1 MKAWSM
7 GPLKMGLA
15 LWIAAIALAAVGPG
29 AAWAADDAH
38 AEAAHGGGHDSAAHG
53 DPSPLAF
60 NPSLAIWTLVVFA
73 LLLAVLW
80 KFAWGPISQALDLR
94 EQKIADNI
102 AAAEQCN
109 LDAKRMLA
117 DYEAKLAGAR
127 EEVRAILEEAR
138 RDAEQAGQ
146 DLIAKARADAATEIE
161 RGKHEIETATSQ
173 ALKEL
178 AETSANLAV
187 DLAGRIVGA
196 KLNAEDHANLI
207 TGALSNFPKGNAG
220 HN

>member
-1 MKAWSM
+1 MLLIATT
-7 GPLKMGLA
+7 A
-15 LWIAAIALAAVGPG
+15 LIAARPNAVL
-29 AAWAADDAH
+29 ADDGHGAEAAAHGGGH
-38 AEAAHGGGHDSAAHG
+38 AEAAHGE
-53 DPSPLAF
+53 PSPLAF
-60 NPSLAIWTLVVFA
+60 NPSLAIWTLVVFT

-102 AAAEQCN
+102 AAAEQSA

-117 DYEAKLAGAR
+117 DYETKLAGAR
-127 EEVRAILEEAR
+127 EEVRAIIEEAR

-146 DLIAKARADAATEIE
+146 DIVAKARTDAAAEVD
-161 RGKHEIETATSQ
+161 RGKREIETATSQ

-187 DLAGRIVGA
+187 ELAGRIVSA
-196 KLNAEDHANLI
+196 KLDANYHANLI
-207 TGALSNFPKGNAG
+207 SQAMSKFPKVGST